1 MNITIRHETPNDYRI
16 VETITREAF
25 WNLYCPGCREHLIAH
40 NLRKHH
46 DFMPEL
52 TFVIELDGEIVGSI
66 FYSHAKIVDADNHEH
81 KIISFGPVSIAPGL
95 HRMGLGRQ
103 LITHSINEAKRLG
116 HRAIILGGYPYH
128 YKPYGFEGSKKYGIS
143 MPDGKY
149 YTGIMALELYP
160 GALDGITGVVHF
172 SEGMYPDDNEL
183 EAFEKNFPPKE
194 KAVTESQREFEKA
207 VAEIDAREYA

>member
-25 WNLYCPGCREHLIAH
+25 WNLYSPGCSEHLIVH
-40 NLRKHH
+40 NLRKHR

-52 TFVIELDGEIVGSI
+52 TFVIELDREIVGSI
-66 FYSHAKIVDADNHEH
+66 FYSHAKVVDADNHEH
-81 KIISFGPVSIAPGL
+81 KIISFGPVSIVPRL

-116 HRAIILGGYPYH
+116 HHAIILGGYPYH

-149 YTGIMALELYP
+149 YIGIMALELYP
-160 GALDGITGVVHF
+160 GALNGVTGVVHF
-172 SEGMYPDDNEL
+172 SEGMYPDENEL
-183 EAFEKNFPPKE
+183 EAFEKNFPQKE
-194 KAVTESQREFEKA
+194 KNVTESQREFEKT
-207 VAEIDAREYA
+207 VAEIDTKEYV

>member
-1 MNITIRHETPNDYRI
+1 MNVSIRHETPNDYRT

-25 WNLYCPGCREHLIAH
+25 WNLHCPGCSEHLIAH
-40 NLRKHH
+40 HLRKHR

-52 TFVIELDGEIVGSI
+52 TFVIECDGEIVGSI
-66 FYSHAKIVDADNHEH
+66 FYSYSKVIDAANHEH

-95 HRMGLGRQ
+95 HRRGLGRQ

-116 HRAIILGGYPYH
+116 HRAIIIGGYPYH

-160 GALDGITGVVHF
+160 GALSGITGAVHF

-183 EAFEKNFPPKE
+183 EAFEKNFPPKK

-207 VAEIDAREYA
+207 VAEIDKREYV